1 MTDREVRMRTVLGN
15 RIGGLRIVAEAL
27 HLRHNLSAILRSA
40 ESFGVHDV
48 HLIQPKKAKA
58 SSAARG
64 AERWLQIHIHESLE
78 DCVELLRRDG
88 YQLWVADIEEGA
100 DTPHSVPID
109 KPIAILMGTELT
121 GVSKEARALADGCIY
136 VPMLGFTQ
144 SLNVSVA
151 AACILHTLSHRMS
164 QCTNVS
170 GLTTERREELVQK
183 WKARDANNRK
193 NLRKKM
199 KLIGEM
205 PEARVPDEDHSH

>member
-1 MTDREVRMRTVLGN
+1 MTDRESRMRRVLGN
-15 RIGGLRIVAEAL
+15 RLSGLRIVGEAL

-48 HLIQPKKAKA
+48 HLIQPQRAKA

-64 AERWLQIHIHESLE
+64 AERWLNIHIHHSLE
-78 DCVELLRRDG
+78 ECVSVLREEG

-100 DTPHSVPID
+100 HTPHSIPID
-109 KPIAILMGTELT
+109 KPIAVLMGTELT
-121 GVSKEARALADGCIY
+121 GVSKEAKALADGCIY

-151 AACILHTLSHRMS
+151 AACIMHTLSYRMS
-164 QCTNVS
+164 QKTPTRLDTAHMEDMVS
-170 GLTTERREELVQK
+170 SWKGRDERNK
-183 WKARDANNRK
+183 K
-193 NLRKKM
+193 NLRKKL

-205 PEARVPDEDHSH
+205 PVAPVLGEDHSH

>member
-1 MTDREVRMRTVLGN
+1 MTDRESRMRTVLEN
-15 RIGGLRIVAEAL
+15 RISGLRIVAEAL

-48 HLIQPKKAKA
+48 HLIQPERAKA

-64 AERWLQIHIHESLE
+64 AERWLNIHIHSSLE
-78 DCVELLRRDG
+78 ECVSVLRKEG

-100 DTPHSVPID
+100 HTPHSIPID
-109 KPIAILMGTELT
+109 NPIAVLMGTELT

-151 AACILHTLSHRMS
+151 AACIMHTLSYRMS
-164 QCTNVS
+164 QESPTRLDGAHIENMVDS
-170 GLTTERREELVQK
+170 
-183 WKARDANNRK
+183 WKKRDENNKR
-193 NLRKKM
+193 NLRKKL

-205 PEARVPDEDHSH
+205 PVEPVYGEDHSH

>member
-1 MTDREVRMRTVLGN
+1 MTDRESRMRTVLNN
-15 RIGGLRIVAEAL
+15 RFSGLRIVAEAL

-48 HLIQPKKAKA
+48 HLIQPERAKA

-64 AERWLQIHIHESLE
+64 AERWLNIHIHSSLE
-78 DCVELLRRDG
+78 ECVSVLREEG

-100 DTPHSVPID
+100 HTPHSIPITN
-109 KPIAILMGTELT
+109 PIAVLMGTELT
-121 GVSKEARALADGCIY
+121 GVSKEARSLAEGCIY

-151 AACILHTLSHRMS
+151 AACIMHTLSHRMS
-164 QCTNVS
+164 ETSSSRLDSHHIEEMVRIWKKRDEGN
-170 GLTTERREELVQK
+170 RR
-183 WKARDANNRK
+183 
-193 NLRKKM
+193 NLKKKL

-205 PEARVPDEDHSH
+205 PEVPIFDEDRSR

>member
-1 MTDREVRMRTVLGN
+1 MTDRESRMRTVLGK
-15 RIGGLRIVAEAL
+15 RISGLRIVAEAL

-48 HLIQPKKAKA
+48 HLIQPERAKA

-64 AERWLQIHIHESLE
+64 AERWLNIHVHSSLE
-78 DCVELLRRDG
+78 ECVSVLHKEG

-100 DTPHSVPID
+100 HTPHSIPID
-109 KPIAILMGTELT
+109 HPIAVLMGTELT
-121 GVSKEARALADGCIY
+121 GVSKEARELADGCIY

-151 AACILHTLSHRMS
+151 AACIMHTLSHRIS
-164 QCTNVS
+164 QASPKRLSDAHIDHMVDA
-170 GLTTERREELVQK
+170 
-183 WKARDANNRK
+183 WKKRDENNKR
-193 NLRKKM
+193 NLRKKL

-205 PEARVPDEDHSH
+205 PVEPIYGEDHSH

>member
-1 MTDREVRMRTVLGN
+1 MTDRESRMRNVLKN
-15 RIGGLRIVAEAL
+15 RISGLRIVAEAL

-48 HLIQPKKAKA
+48 HLIQPQRAKA

-64 AERWLQIHIHESLE
+64 AERWLNIHIHSSLE
-78 DCVELLRRDG
+78 ECVSVLRKEG

-100 DTPHSVPID
+100 HTPHSIPID
-109 KPIAILMGTELT
+109 NPIAVLMGTELT

-151 AACILHTLSHRMS
+151 AACIMHTLSHRMS
-164 QCTNVS
+164 QVAPVRLDDAHIDHMVDS
-170 GLTTERREELVQK
+170 
-183 WKARDANNRK
+183 WKKRDENNKR
-193 NLRKKM
+193 NLRKKL

-205 PEARVPDEDHSH
+205 PVEPIYDEDRSH